1 MADPNTINPFGG
13 SAGGISTIRDLAAV
27 SPWRARLLP
36 AHFAGRFFHVEAGS
50 QEGGR
55 RIVTHEFPKK
65 DLPYSEDMGRKATEF
80 TVRGYIVQYPRDTN
94 VNLYRKDYTIARNEL
109 QERLDQGGY
118 GTIQL
123 PMMKPMTVVCSRYRM
138 TEEDKVG
145 GYVVFDMTFVE
156 LGVPPFRAA
165 PTSQQSLLQESQNMR
180 DQILNAIMVAS
191 VNPPAPQRAR
201 VIPQFIGGLFER
213 AGLSPNV

>member
-1 MADPNTINPFGG
+1 MADPNTLNPFGASSG
-13 SAGGISTIRDLAAV
+13 SISTIRDLAQV
-27 SPWRARLLP
+27 SPWRMRLLP

-55 RIVTHEFPKK
+55 RIVTHEFPKR

-80 TVRGYIVQYPRDTN
+80 TVRGYILQYPYDTN

-109 QERLDQGGY
+109 QERLDAGGY

-138 TEEDKVG
+138 TEEEKAG
-145 GYVVFDMTFVE
+145 GYVVFDMTFAE
-156 LGVPPFRAA
+156 LGIPPFKPA
-165 PTSQQSLLQESQNMR
+165 PTSQQNLLQESQNMR
-180 DQILNAIMVAS
+180 DQVLNAIMIARVD
-191 VNPPAPQRAR
+191 PAPPQRAR
-201 VIPQFIGGLFER
+201 VNPTVV
-213 AGLSPNV
+213 S